1 MTARSVSL
9 LLAVCLATGVVGAAG
24 DRATPDAGVT
34 VEHSR
39 GSLRLDAVLPGQ
51 LISYALPLDAAGR
64 RDVLLLVRPHTADDS
79 GDATAKPSKTKS
91 KSDDAEDAYRKIP
104 PCPTEDGDGGSAG
117 ATAPPLALYRLDVG
131 AERLELLREDLPHDA
146 TALDA
151 IDLDGDGPQELILAR
166 PGEVLR
172 VGRSASQPMVRLL
185 ERDGLRWRSLHPR
198 SVRYETLHDRPWTTT
213 IELGRL
219 TLYGPAAGETDW
231 SVLTQVDLPVDA
243 DVGRD
248 GISIWSPSPLLVGD
262 AADGT
267 LFFAS
272 SPESFGKARVQTT
285 LVAIRPDGESS
296 MTDCWGSLPT
306 SEDVL
311 DSSFL
316 FIDDRPMLLVT
327 TKAGDKLNLF
337 GEKGLRIYPL
347 ERDRS
352 RLGLLPMFEVETR
365 VNLWQDTSFYML
377 DVNGDGRDDL
387 VIGYWKGILKDRVV
401 LDAYLR
407 TAEGGFDRS
416 ARSTAFDVSK
426 GDREFVQYGADLTGN
441 GIPDLLV
448 RGKKGLMIYTG
459 RRSKNGSRLVEN
471 KPIVVRL
478 TEREKESDE
487 DMFYTYYTGA
497 RPRVIDLDADGR
509 HDVLLIYTGDS
520 ATPGIFRLIRPGS

>member
-9 LLAVCLATGVVGAAG
+9 LLAVCLAAGVVGAAG
-24 DRATPDAGVT
+24 DRAMPVT
-34 VEHSR
+34 VERIR

-51 LISYALPLDAAGR
+51 LISYALPLDATGR
-64 RDVLLLVRPHTADDS
+64 RDVLLLVRPHTAGDGSAGTAES
-79 GDATAKPSKTKS
+79 GKKDS
-91 KSDDAEDAYRKIP
+91 KSDDADDAYRKIP
-104 PCPTEDGDGGSAG
+104 PCPAEDAEGSSAG

-131 AERLELLREDLPHDA
+131 AERLELLRQDLPHDA
-146 TALDA
+146 TAIDA

-172 VGRSASQPMVRLL
+172 VGRSASQPMVTLL
-185 ERDGLRWRSLHPR
+185 EEDGLRWESLHPR

-231 SVLTQVDLPVDA
+231 SVLTRVDLPLDA
-243 DVGRD
+243 DVERD
-248 GISIWSPSPLLVGD
+248 GMSIWSPSPLLVGD

-272 SPESFGKARVQTT
+272 SPESFGKSRVQTT
-285 LVAIRPDGESS
+285 LVAIRPNGESS

-306 SEDVL
+306 PEDVL

-327 TKAGDKLNLF
+327 TKPGDKLNLF
-337 GEKGLRIYPL
+337 GEKLLRIYPL

-365 VNLWQDTSFYML
+365 INLWQDTSLYML

-407 TAEGGFDRS
+407 TAEGGFDKS

-426 GDREFVQYGADLTGN
+426 GDRDFVQYGADLTGN
-441 GIPDLLV
+441 GFPDLLV
-448 RGKKGLMIYTG
+448 RSKKGLVIYPG
-459 RRSKNGSRLVEN
+459 RRSKNGSQLVVD
-471 KPIVVRL
+471 KPSVVRL
-478 TEREKESDE
+478 TDRETESDE
-487 DMFYTYYTGA
+487 DMFYTSYTGA

-520 ATPGIFRLIRPGS
+520 ATPGIFRLVRPGS